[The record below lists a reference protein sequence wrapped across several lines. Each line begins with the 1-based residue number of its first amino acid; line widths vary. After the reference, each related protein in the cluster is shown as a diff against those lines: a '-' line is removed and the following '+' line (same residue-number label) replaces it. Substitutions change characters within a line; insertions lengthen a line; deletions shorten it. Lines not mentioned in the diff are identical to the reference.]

1 MWIGRCIE
9 YLILDFGFWFPP
21 DKPCANR
28 PGKER
33 EEIPE
38 EEIQALSLVR
48 IFFVPYYIITS
59 KHFKR
64 AGFVLG
70 QIRALLL
77 M

>member
-1 MWIGRCIE
+1 MWIGRCVE

-21 DKPCANR
+21 DKPGANR

-48 IFFVPYYIITS
+48 KMLFNYLI
-59 KHFKR
+59 
-64 AGFVLG
+64 
-70 QIRALLL
+70 
-77 M
+77 

>member
-1 MWIGRCIE
+1 MWIGRCVE

-21 DKPCANR
+21 DKPGANR

-48 IFFVPYYIITS
+48 KMFFNYLIQS
-59 KHFKR
+59 
-64 AGFVLG
+64 
-70 QIRALLL
+70 
-77 M
+77 

>member
-1 MWIGRCIE
+1 ME

-48 IFFVPYYIITS
+48 IFFCS
-59 KHFKR
+59 
-64 AGFVLG
+64 
-70 QIRALLL
+70 LLYHNKQTFQVSRVCFGSDQSFTPNV